1 MRLFPHHPA
10 HLIVGLTVWSAWFVV
25 LYGGLS
31 VACQLAPPQPASQP
45 DNWLNTLLGLST
57 LAVVA
62 ALLWAAWHLW
72 RRHAGHSEPLRRYI
86 CLTSVALYLI
96 SAFATLALA
105 VPILFLPPCI

>member
-1 MRLFPHHPA
+1 MRLSPHHCA
-10 HLIVGLTVWSAWFVV
+10 HLILGLIIWSIWFVV

-31 VACQLAPPQPASQP
+31 VACQLAPPEPAENAG
-45 DNWLNTLLGLST
+45 NWLNSLLGLST

-72 RRHAGHSEPLRRYI
+72 RRHADHSEAVRRHI
-86 CLTSVALYLI
+86 CLTSAALYLI

-105 VPILFLPPCI
+105 VPMLFLPPCI